1 MPVRII
7 FFIFLLTCYTS
18 SIQARVYKW
27 VDKKGQV
34 HFSDTIPVEYIKN
47 KHEELNQQG
56 GIIKQFPA
64 AETPAQ
70 RQQRIRRQAEQEKAR
85 LIERK
90 KQLRDRVLLDTY
102 TTERDLILARDARMD
117 AINSQIRLAESIIK
131 DSSTKI
137 KALNQ
142 QIKNIKKSGRVVP
155 KDYFQRLANEKQ
167 TVQLHTTVAA
177 EDKKRRQQIEQQFSD
192 YLKRF
197 RALKVQQNSLRKALL
212 KEKGR

>member
-1 MPVRII
+1 MPVRMI

-34 HFSDTIPVEYIKN
+34 HFSDNIPVEYIKN

-70 RQQRIRRQAEQEKAR
+70 KQQRIRRQAEQEKAR

-155 KDYFQRLANEKQ
+155 KDYFRRLANEKQ

-212 KEKGR
+212 KEKGL